1 MEMPMNLGD
10 WWRWPATILL
20 LLAAVV
26 LLMALGQGLACR
38 RHWRDG
44 RRLASALRAMLALV
58 VLALALLLGGT
69 GLSLR
74 NYHLLTGE
82 VPVARLEAT
91 RLGPQRWSVDLRVS
105 GHRERRVQLDG
116 DAFRVEAQVVKWRPE
131 ALLLAHAPPLYRLDR
146 LSGRYDDPAQALEA
160 PRTVVSLGDPGEL
173 DLWRLKRR
181 FPQWLPGV
189 DAVYGSGAYLPLVDG
204 GRYRVTLMR
213 SGALVARPAD
223 ARTAAMLQGER

>member
-1 MEMPMNLGD
+1 MNLGD
-10 WWRWPATILL
+10 WWRWPATFLL
-20 LLAAVV
+20 MLAALV

-44 RRLASALRAMLALV
+44 RRLASGLRALLALL

-69 GLSLR
+69 GMSLR

-82 VPVARLEAT
+82 VPVAKLEST
-91 RLGPQRWSVDLRVS
+91 RLGPQRWSIDLRIP
-105 GHRERRVQLDG
+105 GERERRVQLDG
-116 DAFRVEAQVVKWRPE
+116 DAFRIEAQVVKWTPT
-131 ALLLAHAPPLYRLDR
+131 ALLLAQAPPLYRLDR
-146 LSGRYDDPAQALEA
+146 LSGRYDDPAQAQTA
-160 PRTVVSLGDPGEL
+160 PRTVVALNHSGEL

-204 GRYRVTLMR
+204 GRYQVTLMR

-223 ARTAAMLQGER
+223 AHTAALLPAGS